1 MVAHHERGLH
11 VAAPAL
17 SVGTQ
22 VLVVGDAL
30 LDVHVTPARPMRPG
44 ADVPAAIRLEP
55 GGQGANLA
63 VRLARRGVEVRL
75 RCALGSD
82 GAGGLVRSALAAD
95 GVEIDSV
102 DAPATGSVV
111 VLVDPDGRRTM
122 LSQRSLIIGPPLAT
136 DGAAW
141 VVVSGYVLLEPNSAQ
156 LADQPLPVRRAVI
169 GCALD
174 HAEVE
179 GWRAAVRALEPSLV
193 VLNED
198 EAQLLAG
205 DDAERAAALANELG
219 TVVVVTSAGGASAA
233 VGAQTVRVAHE
244 AVAAVDTT
252 GAGDAFAAALI
263 AGLLDV
269 AWPPQ
274 LDAVERAL
282 HTAARLAT
290 AVTLVRG
297 AQARVAGER

>member
-1 MVAHHERGLH
+1 VAHDQRGLH

-17 SVGTQ
+17 SVTTQ
-22 VLVVGDAL
+22 VLVLGDAL
-30 LDVHVTPARPMRPG
+30 LDVHVMPTRPMLPG

-63 VRLARRGVEVRL
+63 VRLARRGVDVLL

-82 GAGGLVRSALAAD
+82 AAGGLVRSALAAD
-95 GVEIDSV
+95 AVALDSV

-111 VLVDPDGRRTM
+111 VLVDADGRRTM
-122 LSQRSLIIGPPLAT
+122 LSQRAPIIGPQLAT

-141 VVVSGYVLLEPNSAQ
+141 LVVSGYVLLEPNSAQ
-156 LADQPLPVRRAVI
+156 LAAQSLPERRALI

-174 HAEVE
+174 RPEVE
-179 GWRAAVRALEPSLV
+179 GWRAAARALEPSLV
-193 VLNED
+193 VLNGD
-198 EAQLLAG
+198 EAELLSGG
-205 DDAERAAALANELG
+205 DPEAAAGLAKQFDA
-219 TVVVVTSAGGASAA
+219 VVVVTGAAGASAA
-233 VGAQTVRVAHE
+233 LGVETVRVAHD

-263 AGLLDV
+263 AELLE
-269 AWPPQ
+269 ATWPPPP
-274 LDAVERAL
+274 DAVERAL
-282 HTAARLAT
+282 ESAARLAT